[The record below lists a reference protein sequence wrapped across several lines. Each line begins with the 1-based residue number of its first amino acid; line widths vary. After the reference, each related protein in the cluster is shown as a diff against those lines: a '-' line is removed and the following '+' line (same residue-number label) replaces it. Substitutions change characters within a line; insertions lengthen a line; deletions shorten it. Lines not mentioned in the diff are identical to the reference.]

1 MRKAIT
7 MIVVLALGVSLWAES
22 SPTRPSK
29 NDVEIRF
36 PDHRDS
42 DSRTETYELYMVD
55 SYGDGWNG
63 ASLDLYVNDVLIGDD
78 LTIDDGDEAS
88 FEFDVEVGDD
98 IHTTWT
104 SGAWDGEC
112 AYAFYNE
119 AGELVAE
126 SDFDLLCEFTVLPDA
141 IAVFFS
147 EYAEGSSNNK
157 YLEIYN
163 NTGETVDLTG
173 LAFPNVGNAPSD
185 PGNYEYW
192 NEFPEGASV
201 APGDV
206 YVIAHPSADAAILD
220 HADHTFTYL
229 SNGDDG
235 FCLVLGEEGAFAML
249 DCIGDWNGDPGSGWD
264 VAGVTNATQDH
275 TLQRN

>member
-29 NDVEIRF
+29 NDVETRF

-63 ASLDLYVNDVLIGDD
+63 ASLDLYVNDVLIGDA

-104 SGAWDGEC
+104 SGAWDGE
-112 AYAFYNE
+112 
-119 AGELVAE
+119 
-126 SDFDLLCEFTVLPDA
+126 
-141 IAVFFS
+141 
-147 EYAEGSSNNK
+147 
-157 YLEIYN
+157 
-163 NTGETVDLTG
+163 
-173 LAFPNVGNAPSD
+173 
-185 PGNYEYW
+185 
-192 NEFPEGASV
+192 
-201 APGDV
+201 
-206 YVIAHPSADAAILD
+206 
-220 HADHTFTYL
+220 L
-229 SNGDDG
+229 S
-235 FCLVLGEEGAFAML
+235 L
-249 DCIGDWNGDPGSGWD
+249 I
-264 VAGVTNATQDH
+264 H
-275 TLQRN
+275 I

>member
-88 FEFDVEVGDD
+88 VSYT
-98 IHTTWT
+98 HLT
-104 SGAWDGEC
+104 
-112 AYAFYNE
+112 
-119 AGELVAE
+119 
-126 SDFDLLCEFTVLPDA
+126 LP
-141 IAVFFS
+141 
-147 EYAEGSSNNK
+147 
-157 YLEIYN
+157 
-163 NTGETVDLTG
+163 T
-173 LAFPNVGNAPSD
+173 
-185 PGNYEYW
+185 
-192 NEFPEGASV
+192 
-201 APGDV
+201 
-206 YVIAHPSADAAILD
+206 ILR
-220 HADHTFTYL
+220 
-229 SNGDDG
+229 
-235 FCLVLGEEGAFAML
+235 V
-249 DCIGDWNGDPGSGWD
+249 
-264 VAGVTNATQDH
+264 
-275 TLQRN
+275 